1 MFTCTLRMYVLYV
14 QNNRKL
20 TTNLFC
26 RFVRT
31 AVKLNKIF
39 SLRRSNLLSLVTYI
53 PIIIINIIM
62 FEIDSRDDLHKAQR
76 IVLKAGTSVVSNP
89 DGFPSLTRIANIVES
104 ASRLAHEGKQVMLVT
119 SGNIYSWYE

>member
-1 MFTCTLRMYVLYV
+1 
-14 QNNRKL
+14 
-20 TTNLFC
+20 
-26 RFVRT
+26 
-31 AVKLNKIF
+31 
-39 SLRRSNLLSLVTYI
+39 
-53 PIIIINIIM
+53 M

-119 SGNIYSWYE
+119 SGKYIFIYCMNCINIYIYIYNVKCSR

>member
-1 MFTCTLRMYVLYV
+1 
-14 QNNRKL
+14 
-20 TTNLFC
+20 
-26 RFVRT
+26 
-31 AVKLNKIF
+31 
-39 SLRRSNLLSLVTYI
+39 
-53 PIIIINIIM
+53 M

-119 SGNIYSWYE
+119 SGYICKYIYCIYCMYCMYIYI

>member
-39 SLRRSNLLSLVTYI
+39 SLRRSNLLSLVTNI

>member
-1 MFTCTLRMYVLYV
+1 
-14 QNNRKL
+14 
-20 TTNLFC
+20 
-26 RFVRT
+26 
-31 AVKLNKIF
+31 
-39 SLRRSNLLSLVTYI
+39 
-53 PIIIINIIM
+53 M

-119 SGNIYSWYE
+119 SGNIYLFNV